1 MVKWFKSLFKHKE
14 TWNNGKVPHWRIRNN
29 KLYWY
34 SPEEKIV
41 KVKRDK
47 LGRFK

>member
-1 MVKWFKSLFKHKE
+1 MIRDMIRWFKSLFKHKE
-14 TWNNGKVPHWRIRNN
+14 IWEYSTGKIGFMSI
-29 KLYWY
+29 KT
-34 SPEEKIV
+34 KTV